1 MLYNPHTVAL
11 DVDHLYK
18 RCYLQTRA
26 LQNSVGLGDDQS
38 MFDGLIRRHSIYSKT
53 PHYGQGV
60 SEGTLKALCRSRK
73 QRINSVPEEESAP
86 WRRRKWEEWRKQ
98 VK

>member
-26 LQNSVGLGDDQS
+26 LQNSVGLSDDQS
-38 MFDGLIRRHSIYSKT
+38 MFHRLIRRHSIYSKT
-53 PHYGQGV
+53 PHYGQGSV
-60 SEGTLKALCRSRK
+60 RGTSQGSLQEPKAK
-73 QRINSVPEEESAP
+73 D
-86 WRRRKWEEWRKQ
+86 K
-98 VK
+98 